1 MTGKDKIT
9 NLQRGICYKIYIVA
23 ESKLSGSNPNHLYDR
38 WKWLV
43 PGDQNDLGVTIYLF
57 LWFIQVSHRES
68 MPNTENYNSL
78 LLF

>member
-9 NLQRGICYKIYIVA
+9 NLQGICYKIHIVA
-23 ESKLSGSNPNHLYDR
+23 ESKLSGSNPNHLYNR
-38 WKWLV
+38 WKWLS
-43 PGDQNDLGVTIYLF
+43 PGDQNDSGVTISLF
-57 LWFIQVSHRES
+57 LWFIQVSQRES